1 MGMEGRPDEIA
12 ITSDAVAPPTPAR
25 TEAGWP
31 ADRLLR
37 IAARLLRTPM
47 AAITLVAED
56 AVCIR
61 AAIGIETGDVSREES
76 FCGATVA
83 VGGPVVIADA
93 RADPRFRQCGWV
105 TGETGI
111 RFYAGIPLRDR
122 LGTPMGTLCCM
133 DTLPRPGGVDPADLA
148 ALGNLAIM
156 AAESL
161 RQDID
166 AEVLAGQHARL
177 AEHFHAVVEAIP
189 LPLLTIDS
197 AGLVTGWNPAAE
209 QVFGWAAAEA
219 VGRFGPHVPPEAI
232 GEARALR
239 AAQGEKLVG
248 VEAERMRRDGS
259 RLPVAI
265 STAPLR
271 DAVGRPEG
279 AVVVIE
285 DISERRRAE
294 AEAAARAARLGRQAG
309 LLARIATAMPE
320 AGEDLTTAMAG
331 VAVAAIEGLGGCDA
345 GVWLHDPTEQDLVLV
360 VVVDAQGQP
369 LPADSPKRRWLQRLQ
384 FPPAFEAA
392 LQAGRQIAAEDAP
405 TDPRIAHLRDGY
417 IHPFGIGA
425 MLTAPIRAGQEVLGI
440 VSACSPAVPRAWTGE
455 EKGFMASLADLAAV
469 ALEAGRRVR
478 AMARLA
484 AEKDRAEAASRAKS
498 LLLGT
503 LGHELRTPLNAIIGF
518 AELLRAEE
526 LPRAERLEFADHVIG
541 AGHHLLGVFNA
552 MLDQARVE
560 SGALILAEAPVSLS
574 LLIDEAAG
582 LVLPE
587 ATTRGI
593 RLDRRVPP
601 GAYPALLG
609 DAGRLRQ
616 AIANL
621 VANAV
626 KFSPAGGRVE
636 LGASFE
642 AGLGYRIWVADE
654 GPGMAAGDLPRAFEP
669 FRQLDEGLRRRAGGA
684 GLGLPLAKAFVEA
697 HGGTLEVA
705 STPGQGTRMTIILPA
720 SRVLPIDAGP
730 TASAS

>member
-1 MGMEGRPDEIA
+1 MGAEGRPAGIA
-12 ITSDAVAPPTPAR
+12 IAHDAAASRHPAR
-25 TEAGWP
+25 TEGERP
-31 ADRLLR
+31 ADRLIR
-37 IAARLLRTPM
+37 IAARLLKTPM
-47 AAITLVAED
+47 AAITLVAEET
-56 AVCIR
+56 VGIR
-61 AAIGIETGDVSREES
+61 AAIGMGAGDVARKDS
-76 FCGATVA
+76 FCSVTVA
-83 VGGPVVIADA
+83 VGGPLVVVDA
-93 RADPRFRQCGWV
+93 LADPRFRASGLV
-105 TGETGI
+105 TGGPGI

-133 DTLPRPGGVDPADLA
+133 DTRPRPGGLDPADVA
-148 ALGNLAIM
+148 ALGDLADM
-156 AAESL
+156 AAEAL

-166 AEVLAGQHARL
+166 SEALASRHARL

-197 AGLVTGWNPAAE
+197 AGIVTDWNPAAE
-209 QVFGWAAAEA
+209 LVFGWTAAEA

-232 GEARALR
+232 AEARALR

-259 RLPVAI
+259 RLPVTI

-271 DAVGRPEG
+271 DAAGRPEG
-279 AVVVIE
+279 AVVIIE
-285 DISERRRAE
+285 DISVRRRAE
-294 AEAAARAARLGRQAG
+294 AEAASHTARLGRQGA
-309 LLARIATAMPE
+309 LLARIATAMPA

-345 GVWLHDPTEQDLVLV
+345 GVWLLDPVTQDLVLV
-360 VVVDAQGQP
+360 VVVDALGQP
-369 LPADSPKRRWLQRLQ
+369 LPAESPKRQRLQRLQ

-392 LQAGRQIAAEDAP
+392 LQAGRQIAAEDAL
-405 TDPRIAHLRDGY
+405 TDPRIAHLRDCY
-417 IHPFGIGA
+417 IRPFGIGA
-425 MLTAPIRAGQEVLGI
+425 MLTAPIRTGQEVLGV
-440 VSACSPAVPRAWTGE
+440 VSACGPAGPRAWTAE
-455 EKGFMASLADLAAV
+455 DKGFMASLADLAAV
-469 ALEAGRRVR
+469 ALEAGRRAQ

-526 LPRAERLEFADHVIG
+526 LPQAERLEFADHVIH

-560 SGALILAEAPVSLS
+560 SGALTLAEAPVSLPV
-574 LLIDEAAG
+574 LIDEAAG

-587 ATTRGI
+587 ATTRHI
-593 RLDRRVPP
+593 RLDRVVPSAALP
-601 GAYPALLG
+601 TLLG

-621 VANAV
+621 AANAV
-626 KFSPAGGRVE
+626 KFSAAGGRVE

-642 AGLGYRIWVADE
+642 AGPGYRIWVADE

-705 STPGQGTRMTIILPA
+705 SVPGQGTRMTIILPA
-720 SRVLPIDAGP
+720 TRALPIDAGHAP
-730 TASAS
+730 SAS